1 MSSPIIPSG
10 LEALADSRTGHLA
23 AAWNARRALLA
34 MEAHEVD
41 GTVYSGPRGHELG
54 PRLQDLWAAE
64 AGQLLGDLVTAI
76 RCLAPSAVLDFEQR
90 VHDAVHQAAM
100 LALPTEEPEPA
111 DAAGAL
117 VALRDEETGV
127 VTTIPAS

>member
-1 MSSPIIPSG
+1 
-10 LEALADSRTGHLA
+10 
-23 AAWNARRALLA
+23 
-34 MEAHEVD
+34 
-41 GTVYSGPRGHELG
+41 
-54 PRLQDLWAAE
+54 
-64 AGQLLGDLVTAI
+64 
-76 RCLAPSAVLDFEQR
+76 
-90 VHDAVHQAAM
+90 M